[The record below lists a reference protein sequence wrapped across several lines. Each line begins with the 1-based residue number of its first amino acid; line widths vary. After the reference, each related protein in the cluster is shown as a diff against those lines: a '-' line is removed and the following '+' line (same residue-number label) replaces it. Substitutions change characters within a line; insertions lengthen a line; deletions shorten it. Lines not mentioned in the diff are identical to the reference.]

1 MQPPTAVQAPSR
13 IFRKVFPAVL
23 LLCLALSG
31 CGNSCYSGFW
41 NGNGSGA
48 AVSNT
53 SCPLAPATGNVSVQ
67 ISGTSAS
74 SGASTSSA
82 ALASV
87 PSSRDIQHI
96 YITLRGIDAHA
107 SSAADD
113 AASGW
118 QQLAPALASH
128 PAQVDLLAMNSD
140 SRLPVSSSSAIAPSA
155 FSANV
160 SATVPTDEYRQ
171 LRMRL
176 LSFQQAPDEVT
187 SERNV
192 CGSVGWNCVVF
203 ADGSMRSLE
212 FGSGAAEIK
221 ITPAHSDENLFRVLP
236 GENVYLFVEF
246 DPKASTFVSSNGA
259 VRIVPVF
266 RVVTRN
272 P

>member
-1 MQPPTAVQAPSR
+1 MQPPTAMQVSSR
-13 IFRKVFPAVL
+13 IFREVFPAVL
-23 LLCLALSG
+23 LLCLALSS

-96 YITLRGIDAHA
+96 YITLRGVDAHA
-107 SSAADD
+107 SSAAGD

-118 QQLAPALASH
+118 QQLVPALASH
-128 PAQVDLLAMNSD
+128 PAQVDLLAMNSN

-171 LRMRL
+171 LRARL
-176 LSFQQAPDEVT
+176 VALQQTPDEVT
-187 SERNV
+187 PERNV

-203 ADGSMRSLE
+203 ADGSMRPLE

-221 ITPAHSDENLFRVLP
+221 ITPARGDENLFRVLP
-236 GENVYLFVEF
+236 GESVYLSIEF
-246 DPKASTFVSSNGA
+246 DPKSSAFFLSNAA
-259 VRIVPVF
+259 VRMVPVF
-266 RVVTRN
+266 RVVTRD